1 VVHLARFPY
10 GERIFIKRIP
20 IDSVSVRDMR
30 AWQIT
35 GVGAPTDVLHMVELP
50 VPDPGPGEVLL
61 LVHAAGVGMPDAFM
75 CRSTYAFSPPMPF
88 VPGQEMC
95 GTVVAVGEGAT
106 ARVGDRLMGVTSFYD
121 GRGGLAEY
129 TIANE
134 ANLFRVPEEMSSS
147 DAATF
152 RIGYSTALIGLQRR
166 GRLQAGETVV
176 VLGASGG
183 SGSTAVQ
190 LAVALG
196 ARVLAVVSTPE
207 KAALS
212 MALGASAVI
221 DRSLVDVASAV
232 NEMTDGRSADLVYDP
247 VGGDLAN
254 ATLKCLA
261 PGGRLLAVGFASG
274 EWANP
279 PIAELVRRNVSLVGV
294 YAGGIGRTE
303 NESDHETL
311 LALYSEGKLQSFV
324 QEVSFDHG
332 ADAVIAV
339 EEGTVVGKSA
349 VIVSSE

>member
-1 VVHLARFPY
+1 MRLARLPC
-10 GERIFIKRIP
+10 GEPTVAKRIP
-20 IDSVSVRDMR
+20 IDSGNVRAMR

-35 GVGAPTDVLHMVELP
+35 EVGAPVDVLRMVDIPEP
-50 VPDPGPGEVLL
+50 VPGPGEVALQ
-61 LVHAAGVGMPDAFM
+61 VHAAGIGMPDAFM
-75 CRSTYAFSPPMPF
+75 CRSTYAFSPSLPF

-95 GTVVAVGEGAT
+95 GTVVAVGEGST

-121 GRGGLAEY
+121 GRGGLAEF
-129 TIANE
+129 TIASD
-134 ANLFRVPEEMSSS
+134 ATLFRVPEDMSSS

-166 GRLQAGETVV
+166 GEVQAGETVV

-190 LAVALG
+190 IAAALG

-212 MALGASAVI
+212 TALGASAVI
-221 DRSLVDVASAV
+221 DRSEVDVASAV
-232 NEMTDGRSADLVYDP
+232 NEMTDGRGADLVYDP

-274 EWANP
+274 QWTNP
-279 PIAELVRRNVSLVGV
+279 PVAELVRRNVSLVGV

-303 NESDHETL
+303 NESDHEL
-311 LALYSEGKLQSFV
+311 LLSLYGQGKLQSFV
-324 QEVSFDHG
+324 TEVSFEHG
-332 ADAVIAV
+332 VDAVVAV
-339 EEGTVVGKSA
+339 DEGTVVGKSVVA
-349 VIVSSE
+349 VSHE

>member
-1 VVHLARFPY
+1 
-10 GERIFIKRIP
+10 
-20 IDSVSVRDMR
+20 MR

-35 GVGAPTDVLHMVELP
+35 GVGAPVDVLRMVDIPEP
-50 VPDPGPGEVLL
+50 VPGPGEVALQ
-61 LVHAAGVGMPDAFM
+61 VHAAGIGMPDAFM
-75 CRSTYAFSPPMPF
+75 CRSTYAFSPSLPF

-95 GTVVAVGEGAT
+95 GTVVAVGEGST

-129 TIANE
+129 TIASD
-134 ANLFRVPEEMSSS
+134 ATLFRVPEDMSSS

-166 GRLQAGETVV
+166 GEVQAGETVV

-190 LAVALG
+190 LAAALG

-212 MALGASAVI
+212 TALGASAVI
-221 DRSLVDVASAV
+221 DRSEVDVASAV
-232 NEMTDGRSADLVYDP
+232 NEMTDGRGADLVYDP

-274 EWANP
+274 QWTNP
-279 PIAELVRRNVSLVGV
+279 PVAELVRRNVSLVGV

-303 NESDHETL
+303 NESDHEL
-311 LALYSEGKLQSFV
+311 LLSLYGQGKLQSFV
-324 QEVSFDHG
+324 TEVSFEHG
-332 ADAVIAV
+332 VDAVVAV
-339 EEGTVVGKSA
+339 DEGTVVGKSVVA
-349 VIVSSE
+349 VSHE

>member
-1 VVHLARFPY
+1 
-10 GERIFIKRIP
+10 
-20 IDSVSVRDMR
+20 MR

-35 GVGAPTDVLHMVELP
+35 EVGAPVDVLRMVDIPEP
-50 VPDPGPGEVLL
+50 VPGPGEVALQ
-61 LVHAAGVGMPDAFM
+61 VHAAGIGMPDAFM
-75 CRSTYAFSPPMPF
+75 CRSTYAFSPSLPF

-95 GTVVAVGEGAT
+95 GTVVAVGEGST

-121 GRGGLAEY
+121 GRGGLAEF
-129 TIANE
+129 TIASD
-134 ANLFRVPEEMSSS
+134 ATLFRVPEDMSSS

-166 GRLQAGETVV
+166 GEVQAGETVV

-190 LAVALG
+190 IAAALG

-212 MALGASAVI
+212 TALGASAVI
-221 DRSLVDVASAV
+221 DRSEVDVASAV
-232 NEMTDGRSADLVYDP
+232 NEMTDGRGADLVYDP

-274 EWANP
+274 QWTNP
-279 PIAELVRRNVSLVGV
+279 PVAELVRRNVSLVGV

-303 NESDHETL
+303 NESDHEL
-311 LALYSEGKLQSFV
+311 LLSLYGQGKLQSFV
-324 QEVSFDHG
+324 TEVSFEHG
-332 ADAVIAV
+332 VDAVVAV
-339 EEGTVVGKSA
+339 DEGTVVGKSVVA
-349 VIVSSE
+349 VSHE

>member
-1 VVHLARFPY
+1 MVHLARFPY

>member
-1 VVHLARFPY
+1 MHLARFPY

-20 IDSVSVRDMR
+20 IDSVTVRDMR
-30 AWQIT
+30 AWQII
-35 GVGAPTDVLHMVELP
+35 GVGSPTDVLHMVELP

-75 CRSTYAFSPPMPF
+75 CRSTYAFSPPIPF

-134 ANLFRVPEEMSSS
+134 ATLFRVPEEMSSS

-232 NEMTDGRSADLVYDP
+232 NEMTDGRGADLVYDP

-303 NESDHETL
+303 NESDHEIL

-332 ADAVIAV
+332 VDAVIAV

-349 VIVSSE
+349 VIVSSA

>member
-1 VVHLARFPY
+1 
-10 GERIFIKRIP
+10 
-20 IDSVSVRDMR
+20 MR

-35 GVGAPTDVLHMVELP
+35 GVGAPVDVLRMVDIPEP
-50 VPDPGPGEVLL
+50 VPGPGEVALQ
-61 LVHAAGVGMPDAFM
+61 VHAAGIGMPDAFM
-75 CRSTYAFSPPMPF
+75 CRSTYAFSPSLPF

-95 GTVVAVGEGAT
+95 GTVVAVGEGST

-129 TIANE
+129 TIASD
-134 ANLFRVPEEMSSS
+134 ATLFRVPEDMSSS

-166 GRLQAGETVV
+166 GEVQAGETVV

-190 LAVALG
+190 LAAALG

-212 MALGASAVI
+212 TALGASAVI
-221 DRSLVDVASAV
+221 DRSEVDVASAV
-232 NEMTDGRSADLVYDP
+232 NEMTDGRGADLVYDP

-274 EWANP
+274 QWTNP
-279 PIAELVRRNVSLVGV
+279 PVAELVRRNVSLVGV

-303 NESDHETL
+303 NESDHEL
-311 LALYSEGKLQSFV
+311 LLSLYGQGKLQSFV
-324 QEVSFDHG
+324 TEVSFEHG
-332 ADAVIAV
+332 VDAVVAV
-339 EEGTVVGKSA
+339 DEGTVVGKSA
-349 VIVSSE
+349 VIVSHE

>member
-1 VVHLARFPY
+1 MRLPRLPC
-10 GERIFIKRIP
+10 GERIGAQRIL
-20 IDSVSVRDMR
+20 IDSGNVRGMR

-35 GVGAPTDVLHMVELP
+35 GVGAPADVLHMVEID

-61 LVHAAGVGMPDAFM
+61 RVHAAGVGMPDAFM
-75 CRSTYAFSPPMPF
+75 CRATYAFSPQVPF
-88 VPGQEMC
+88 IPGQEMC
-95 GTVVAVGEGAT
+95 GTVVAVGEGST
-106 ARVGDRLMGVTSFYD
+106 SRVGDRLMGVTSFYD
-121 GRGGLAEY
+121 GRGGLADY
-129 TIANE
+129 TIAND
-134 ANLFRVPEEMSSS
+134 ATLFRVPDEMSSS

-166 GRLQAGETVV
+166 GQIQAGETVL

-190 LAVALG
+190 LAAALG

-212 MALGASAVI
+212 TVLGASAVI
-221 DRSLVDVASAV
+221 DRSEVDVASAV
-232 NEMTDGRSADLVYDP
+232 NEMTDGRGADLVYDP

-254 ATLKCLA
+254 STLKCLA

-274 EWANP
+274 QWTNP

-303 NESDHETL
+303 NESDHEL
-311 LALYSEGKLQSFV
+311 LLSLYGQGKLQSFV
-324 QEVSFDHG
+324 TEVSFAHG
-332 ADAVIAV
+332 VDAVVAV
-339 EEGTVVGKSA
+339 DEGTVVGKSVVA
-349 VIVSSE
+349 VSHE

>member
-1 VVHLARFPY
+1 
-10 GERIFIKRIP
+10 
-20 IDSVSVRDMR
+20 MR

-35 GVGAPTDVLHMVELP
+35 EVGAPVDVLRMVDIPEP
-50 VPDPGPGEVLL
+50 VPGSGEVALQ
-61 LVHAAGVGMPDAFM
+61 VHAAGIGMPDAFM
-75 CRSTYAFSPPMPF
+75 CRSTYAFSPSLPF

-95 GTVVAVGEGAT
+95 GTVVAVGEGST

-121 GRGGLAEY
+121 GRGGLAEF
-129 TIANE
+129 TIASD
-134 ANLFRVPEEMSSS
+134 ATLFRVPEDMSSS

-166 GRLQAGETVV
+166 GEVQAGETVV

-190 LAVALG
+190 IAAALG

-212 MALGASAVI
+212 TALGASAVI
-221 DRSLVDVASAV
+221 DRSEVDVASAV
-232 NEMTDGRSADLVYDP
+232 NEMTDGRGADLVYDP

-254 ATLKCLA
+254 STLKCLA

-274 EWANP
+274 QWTNP
-279 PIAELVRRNVSLVGV
+279 PVAELVRRNVSLVGV

-303 NESDHETL
+303 NEFDHEL
-311 LALYSEGKLQSFV
+311 LLSLYNEGKLQSFV
-324 QEVSFDHG
+324 QEVSFEHG
-332 ADAVIAV
+332 VDAVVAV
-339 EEGTVVGKSA
+339 DEGTVVGKSA

>member
-1 VVHLARFPY
+1 
-10 GERIFIKRIP
+10 
-20 IDSVSVRDMR
+20 MR

-35 GVGAPTDVLHMVELP
+35 GVGAPVDVLRMVDIPEP
-50 VPDPGPGEVLL
+50 VPGPGEVALQ
-61 LVHAAGVGMPDAFM
+61 VHAAGIGMPDAFM
-75 CRSTYAFSPPMPF
+75 CRSTYAFSPSLPF

-95 GTVVAVGEGAT
+95 GTVVAVGEGST

-129 TIANE
+129 TIASD
-134 ANLFRVPEEMSSS
+134 ATLFRVPEDMSSS

-166 GRLQAGETVV
+166 GEVQAGETVV

-190 LAVALG
+190 LAAALG

-212 MALGASAVI
+212 TALGASAVI
-221 DRSLVDVASAV
+221 DRSEVDVASAV
-232 NEMTDGRSADLVYDP
+232 NEMTDGRGADLVYDP
-247 VGGDLAN
+247 MGGDLAN

-274 EWANP
+274 QWTNP
-279 PIAELVRRNVSLVGV
+279 PVAELVRRNVSLVGV

-303 NESDHETL
+303 NESDHEL
-311 LALYSEGKLQSFV
+311 LLSLYGQGKLQSFV
-324 QEVSFDHG
+324 TEVSFEHG
-332 ADAVIAV
+332 VDAVVAV
-339 EEGTVVGKSA
+339 DEGTVVGKSVVA
-349 VIVSSE
+349 VSHE

>member
-1 VVHLARFPY
+1 MHLARLPCGKRTFA
-10 GERIFIKRIP
+10 KRIR
-20 IDSVSVRDMR
+20 IDSGSVRAMR

-35 GVGAPTDVLHMVELP
+35 GVGAPVDVLSMVSIPEP
-50 VPDPGPGEVLL
+50 VPGPSEVLL
-61 LVHAAGVGMPDAFM
+61 QVHAAGIGMPDAFM
-75 CRSTYAFSPPMPF
+75 CRSTYAFSPPIPF

-95 GTVVAVGEGAT
+95 GTVVAVGEGSRAT
-106 ARVGDRLMGVTSFYD
+106 IGDRLMGVTSFYD

-129 TIANE
+129 TIATD
-134 ANLFRVPEEMSSS
+134 ATLFRVPDDMSSS

-166 GRLQAGETVV
+166 GQIQSGETVV

-190 LAVALG
+190 IAAALG

-212 MALGASAVI
+212 LALGASAVI
-221 DRSLVDVASAV
+221 NRSEVDVVVAV
-232 NEMTDGRSADLVYDP
+232 NEMTDGRGADLVYDP

-254 ATLKCLA
+254 ASLKCLA

-303 NESDHETL
+303 NESDHELL
-311 LALYSEGKLQSFV
+311 LALHSEGKLQSFV

-332 ADAVIAV
+332 VDAVVAV